1 MWIRQLLSNL
11 YFSQIE
17 IPTSWE
23 TIPEI
28 TIPPFAIRLFLFF
41 LFAILSLILGKYTP
55 GIVTFFVHR
64 LSPQQ
69 VSSIYDNLID
79 PIKGRLKV
87 AGTLILLSWSLTW
100 ISQYTLYA
108 LLNPFMDLAV
118 IISMAWLASGLF
130 RQFVRSYAL
139 ELLKKLGREVDELL
153 LVFETVANILIGF
166 FAALVFAQSQDFN
179 LIGLMASLGIGGL
192 AVALAARTILEQL
205 LSTIVLYLD
214 RPFVPGDYIRLSNGE
229 LGRIESIGL
238 RSTKIRTSG
247 KSTMLVVPNSNLVNS
262 EIENITRAKK
272 IMVMLYMDFNKRL
285 SEQDRALVQQVVSQ
299 STDSVFGID
308 PGSTNIAFKDREE
321 RRATQARV
329 SFFILGSSENSIQLR
344 KRLLELANESI
355 SQKLQSFGIEFV
367 MKDPTIYVESQVTL

>member
-1 MWIRQLLSNL
+1 MWIHRLPSNI
-11 YFSQIE
+11 YFSQVTIPSFWEIPAIE
-17 IPTSWE
+17 IPD
-23 TIPEI
+23 
-28 TIPPFAIRLFLFF
+28 FLVRLFLFF
-41 LFAILSLILGKYTP
+41 LFAILSTIAGKYTP

-69 VSSIYDNLID
+69 VSSIYDNLIQ
-79 PIKGRLKV
+79 PIRGRIKV
-87 AGTLILLSWSLTW
+87 TGTLILVSWSLTW

-108 LLNPFMDLAV
+108 LVKPFMDLAV

-247 KSTMLVVPNSNLVNS
+247 KSTMFVVPNSNLVNS

-321 RRATQARV
+321 RKATQARV

>member
-1 MWIRQLLSNL
+1 MWIHQLPSSI
-11 YFSQIE
+11 YFSQVTIPSFWEIPAIE
-17 IPTSWE
+17 IP
-23 TIPEI
+23 
-28 TIPPFAIRLFLFF
+28 PFVIRLLVFILFV
-41 LFAILSLILGKYTP
+41 ILSITVGKYTP

-64 LSPQQ
+64 LSPKQ
-69 VSSIYDNLID
+69 VNTIYDNLIQ
-79 PIKGRLKV
+79 PVRGRLKIT
-87 AGTLILLSWSLTW
+87 GTLILISWSLTW

-108 LLNPFMDLAV
+108 LVKPFMDLAV

-153 LVFETVANILIGF
+153 LVFETVANMLIGF

-179 LIGLMASLGIGGL
+179 LIGLMASLGVGGL

-214 RPFVPGDYIRLSNGE
+214 RPFIPGDYIRLTNGQ

-272 IMVMLYMDFNKRL
+272 IMVMLYMDFSKQL

-308 PGSTNIAFKDREE
+308 PGSTNIAFKNREDRK
-321 RRATQARV
+321 TTTARV

-355 SQKLQSFGIEFV
+355 SEKLKSFGIEFV